1 MTERYSFAD
10 DVIAALNNPKRG
22 FYMKGFSPET
32 TQFRRQRQQ
41 RISSMRKDMRLA
53 TRYVL
58 DDDFVDFAMEASM
71 RADGEELVDQYKFM
85 SPQRSHVDRMERS
98 CSTEDARKGLS

>member
-32 TQFRRQRQQ
+32 TQFRRQREQ
-41 RISSMRKDMRLA
+41 RVSSMRKDMRLA

-58 DDDFVDFAMEASM
+58 DDDLWTSQW
-71 RADGEELVDQYKFM
+71 R
-85 SPQRSHVDRMERS
+85 RR
-98 CSTEDARKGLS
+98 CGLTGKN